1 MVNYQDGKIYKLV
14 CNVTN
19 LVYIGSTCEPQLAR
33 RLAGHVG
40 NYKKWRNG
48 KYNFV
53 TSFKVLEGDNYDII
67 LIKNVKCNNK
77 EELHAE
83 ERKVIESTNCV
94 NKVIP
99 TRTNKQYK
107 QDNQDKISEQMKQY
121 RNNNKEKLRDHMKKY
136 YEDNQDKI
144 KQYYKEWYEANQDK
158 ILEQQKQ
165 YYELNK
171 AKLSEKTDCQC
182 GGRYDQT
189 HKSRHIKS
197 SKHQN
202 FLNKIQ

>member
-1 MVNYQDGKIYKLV
+1 MVNYQDGKIYKLI
-14 CNVTN
+14 CNTTG

-40 NYKKWRNG
+40 KYKMYKNG
-48 KYNFV
+48 KNHYV
-53 TSFKVLEGDNYDII
+53 TSFKVLEGGDYDIV
-67 LIKNVKCNNK
+67 LIKHVKCNSK

-83 ERKVIESTNCV
+83 ERKVIESMKCV
-94 NKVIP
+94 NKVHP
-99 TRTNKQYK
+99 TRTDKQ
-107 QDNQDKISEQMKQY
+107 
-121 RNNNKEKLRDHMKKY
+121 Y
-136 YEDNQDKI
+136 YEDNLERIQEYKKNYRENNGDKI
-144 KQYYKEWYEANQDK
+144 KEHK
-158 ILEQQKQ
+158 KQ

-171 AKLSEKTDCQC
+171 AELSEKTDCQC

-197 SKHQN
+197 IKHQN